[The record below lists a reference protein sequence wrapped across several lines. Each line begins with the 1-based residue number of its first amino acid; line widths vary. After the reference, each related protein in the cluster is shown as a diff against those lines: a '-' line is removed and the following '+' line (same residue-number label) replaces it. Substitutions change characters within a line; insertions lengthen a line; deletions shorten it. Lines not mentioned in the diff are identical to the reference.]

1 MPNWC
6 NNQLQVRGD
15 KNVIDDFIS
24 KITLTAEEAEKSG
37 QKYDILSKL
46 VPTPQ
51 ELMDTVSGFFG
62 EGTPEQLE
70 QKQKEA
76 QNKEKYGY
84 KDWYDWQYANWG
96 TKWGDCH
103 TFIEVRDETADTK
116 HITVSFS
123 SAWSPPTEGISRV
136 ASLFPT
142 LEFVMTYEES
152 GMDFYGI
159 AYFDGEFSSYV
170 DDCYE
175 MSNIDGWN
183 DIDYE
188 DEENDP
194 CELSDTLIY
203 KALGDLL
210 EQSGFGRETI
220 G

>member
-24 KITLTAEEAEKSG
+24 KITLTAEEAEKRG
-37 QKYDILSKL
+37 QKYDILGNL

-51 ELMDTVSGFFG
+51 ELKDTVAGFFG
-62 EGTPEQLE
+62 EGTAEQAE
-70 QKQKEA
+70 QEQKEA
-76 QNKEKYGY
+76 QNKAKYGY
-84 KDWYDWQYANWG
+84 KDWYDWQNANWG

-123 SAWSPPTEGISRV
+123 SAWCPPSEGISQV

-159 AYFDGEFSSYV
+159 VTFDGEAGVYA

-175 MSNIDGWN
+175 MSNIDKWN

-188 DEENDP
+188 NDDTDP
-194 CELSDTLIY
+194 FGVADTLIY
-203 KALGDLL
+203 KALGNLL
-210 EQSGFGRETI
+210 EQSGFDRANI